1 MRAWAVIVTIFW
13 LISMG
18 GAGYFYYKN
27 TGLRSE
33 VDSSKST
40 ASSAEKKYNEL
51 NDSVKATEAKLQALN
66 LLNTKVI
73 FVAKTDLD
81 SKVVTQ
87 IGDLITDTKDSTL
100 KKKYQAWVDAAADD
114 TTALQAFMTS
124 LTESIADDLNL
135 KLEVS
140 ASSSEKKND

>member
-13 LISMG
+13 LLSMG

-27 TGLRSE
+27 TGLKSE
-33 VDSSKST
+33 VDSANST

-51 NDSVKATEAKLQALN
+51 NDGVKASEAKLQVLN
-66 LLNTKVI
+66 LLDTKVI
-73 FVAKTDLD
+73 FVAKDQLD

-87 IGDLITDTKDSTL
+87 IGDLIDQTKDSTL

-124 LTESIADDLNL
+124 LTESIAGDLNL
-135 KLEVS
+135 KLTVEK
-140 ASSSEKKND
+140 SSQ